1 MCFVLTLIL
10 LFAAFTFFSK
20 GLMIQ
25 ALMSG
30 TLALI
35 ALFIFTRKLIKNAP
49 CIFGK
54 ARDCTKD

>member
-10 LFAAFTFFSK
+10 LFAAFSFFTK
-20 GLMIQ
+20 GLIIQ

-30 TLALI
+30 ALALI
-35 ALFIFTRKLIKNAP
+35 ALFFFIRKLIKNAP

-54 ARDCTKD
+54 DRDCTKR